1 MKVVGLTRLRVC
13 VVCKTAVYLKIT
25 HRNLPVRVMFAQ
37 RFYTPPITIYLG
49 KKKRIISINY
59 SEFPAGLR
67 LVLSLPQG
75 LDSVTLETHCVR
87 IFLSPPALSPAVWR

>member
-1 MKVVGLTRLRVC
+1 M
-13 VVCKTAVYLKIT
+13 
-25 HRNLPVRVMFAQ
+25 
-37 RFYTPPITIYLG
+37 
-49 KKKRIISINY
+49 ISINY